1 MRKKNDGQ
9 MGGRS
14 ALPVP
19 CMSLLD
25 TKQPMPPADRHKFAV
40 VGWVRASPGIGAAT
54 MYIHE
59 YPTVT
64 PNAAGEALMI

>member
-40 VGWVRASPGIGAAT
+40 VGWVRASPGMVQLLCTYMNILLSR
-54 MYIHE
+54 
-59 YPTVT
+59 
-64 PNAAGEALMI
+64 LMRLGKL